1 MKSGDGKPVRLP
13 NDKKRRKKKPGW
25 KNRRSEAKPSTP
37 PSSHRVPRQVE
48 RLQPRIQANQSMKPI
63 IHLDQLMQINPS
75 PPIPILAYVMCN
87 QSNANVMKLKF
98 AVATRSRDLLSNR
111 QHKPDPLPI
120 PSLPP
125 RALRLLPM
133 RIKVQLTDLCLVL
146 LLDAP
151 HIRAR
156 FSPRPR

>member
-1 MKSGDGKPVRLP
+1 MATANPFAFRMTKKEEKRSLGGNTEDLKRNLQRRRPPTEYPDKWSGY
-13 NDKKRRKKKPGW
+13 
-25 KNRRSEAKPSTP
+25 
-37 PSSHRVPRQVE
+37 
-48 RLQPRIQANQSMKPI
+48 QPRIQANQSMKPI

-75 PPIPILAYVMCN
+75 PPIPILGYVMCN